1 MIAVFTVPYGPEA
14 KSTSRPDT
22 LEMATIDGAS
32 LFSKYGIDAVTRR
45 TVPIRST
52 SNDSTQFSGVSGIA
66 SALTLLTTISM
77 PPNNFA
83 ESSTHLDIASA
94 SLTSITVPTTVL
106 PLLARA
112 ASVAATSPASRAQK
126 ATLAPSATNVSTM
139 ARPIPL
145 VPPVTNTVLPFICR
159 SMIFSSQSSAKW
171 FASGKMSFSKHLIDQ
186 EGECQV
192 DHQRT
197 GENTFIAAEQCKF
210 CTPGELQPQRPKEDD
225 REDQDD
231 RQHPWCDCRCNHET
245 ESEQRTGTGKVAEV
259 RLASQ
264 EKAPLS
270 FPMSENAL
278 NRRCALAERVGIGRA
293 HV

>member
-106 PLLARA
+106 PLWARA
-112 ASVAATSPASRAQK
+112 ASVPATSPASRAQK
-126 ATLAPSATNVSTM
+126 ATFAPSATNVSTI

-145 VPPVTNTVLPFICR
+145 VPPVTNAVLPFICR

-171 FASGKMSFSKHLIDQ
+171 FASRNAFSKHLTDQ
-186 EGECQV
+186 ECECQV
-192 DHQRT
+192 DHQPT
-197 GENTFIAAEQCKF
+197 GENPFIAAEECKF
-210 CTPGELQPQRPKEDD
+210 CTTGELQPQRPKED
-225 REDQDD
+225 
-231 RQHPWCDCRCNHET
+231 CLLYT
-245 ESEQRTGTGKVAEV
+245 
-259 RLASQ
+259 
-264 EKAPLS
+264 
-270 FPMSENAL
+270 
-278 NRRCALAERVGIGRA
+278 
-293 HV
+293 